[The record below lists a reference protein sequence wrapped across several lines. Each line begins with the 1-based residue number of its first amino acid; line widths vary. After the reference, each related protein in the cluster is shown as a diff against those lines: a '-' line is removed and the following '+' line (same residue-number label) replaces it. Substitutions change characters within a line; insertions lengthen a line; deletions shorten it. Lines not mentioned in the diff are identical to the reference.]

1 VSTLAAE
8 LLKVRCIRHRPVY
21 RRTYVSANHLTI
33 NIPRRVGLMKN
44 NHDAAARSSPPAGID
59 TS

>member
-33 NIPRRVGLMKN
+33 NIPRRVMKN
-44 NHDAAARSSPPAGID
+44 NHDAAASSSPPAGID